1 MRSANFA
8 LSSRQTLLVTDSF
21 NREAQLFGLLLY
33 SQKRQ
38 IIDIA
43 MVVLTGIFSV
53 EMTMKVNRSFLLNEL
68 F

>member
-8 LSSRQTLLVTDSF
+8 LSWRQTLLFTDSF
-21 NREAQLFGLLLY
+21 NLKAQLFLILLF

-53 EMTMKVNRSFLLNEL
+53 EMTMKVNRSY
-68 F
+68 

>member
-1 MRSANFA
+1 MRSVSFA
-8 LSSRQTLLVTDSF
+8 LSSRQTLLFTDSF
-21 NREAQLFGLLLY
+21 NRKAQPFLILLF

-53 EMTMKVNRSFLLNEL
+53 EMTMKVNRSY
-68 F
+68 

>member
-1 MRSANFA
+1 MRSAIFA

-21 NREAQLFGLLLY
+21 NRKTQPFWLLLY

>member
-21 NREAQLFGLLLY
+21 NRKAQLFWLLLY

>member
-8 LSSRQTLLVTDSF
+8 LSSRQTLLVTDRF
-21 NREAQLFGLLLY
+21 NRKAQRFWLLLY

-53 EMTMKVNRSFLLNEL
+53 EMTMKVNRSY
-68 F
+68 

>member
-8 LSSRQTLLVTDSF
+8 LSPRQTLLFTDSF
-21 NREAQLFGLLLY
+21 NRKAQLFWLFLY

-53 EMTMKVNRSFLLNEL
+53 EMTMKVNRSY
-68 F
+68 

>member
-1 MRSANFA
+1 MRSAIFA

-21 NREAQLFGLLLY
+21 NRKAQLFWLLLC

-53 EMTMKVNRSFLLNEL
+53 EMTMKVNGSY
-68 F
+68 

>member
-8 LSSRQTLLVTDSF
+8 LSSQQTLLVTDSF
-21 NREAQLFGLLLY
+21 NRKTQAFWLLLY

-53 EMTMKVNRSFLLNEL
+53 EMTMKVNRSH
-68 F
+68 

>member
-8 LSSRQTLLVTDSF
+8 LSSRQTLPVTDSF
-21 NREAQLFGLLLY
+21 NRKAQLFWLLLY

-43 MVVLTGIFSV
+43 MVVLTEIFSV
-53 EMTMKVNRSFLLNEL
+53 EMTMKVNGSY
-68 F
+68 

>member
-1 MRSANFA
+1 MRSAIFA

-21 NREAQLFGLLLY
+21 NRKAQLFWLLLC